1 MERTPK
7 SDSYRKAVQ
16 TAQNIIKSRTGNV
29 IVKQTYK
36 TADRL
41 VEKKAKLIDHRKG
54 KELRKLAHDKVQFI
68 HEQDEKL
75 KRKDA
80 LKTHKKTNDGRKTV
94 VEIRIPSEKDFA
106 EEENCDEHLAATKS
120 PKTVKSSPRREKCKG
135 VHSTK
140 EKERQSEEIFPTQI
154 EEYELQYTDN
164 GEIVLPV
171 KTIREFNEEAKR
183 GRLPLNDIEV
193 QTTNFYQDYDEI
205 VNWVSAV
212 EKKNLGHF
220 QRTPRSSRKKN
231 NQVEHG
237 EAQAQR
243 KKKAE
248 LNNSKSGLLKLPK
261 LDGNTGSPAISRR
274 TKSVKRMESLD
285 DPRFT
290 NLLESLTPV
299 SSTTLKLPNIPR
311 GAENKSRAS

>member
-1 MERTPK
+1 M
-7 SDSYRKAVQ
+7 
-16 TAQNIIKSRTGNV
+16 
-29 IVKQTYK
+29 
-36 TADRL
+36 
-41 VEKKAKLIDHRKG
+41 
-54 KELRKLAHDKVQFI
+54 AHDKVQFI
-68 HEQDEKL
+68 HEQDERL

-80 LKTHKKTNDGRKTV
+80 WKTHKKTNDGRKTV

-106 EEENCDEHLAATKS
+106 EEENSDENLAATKS
-120 PKTVKSSPRREKCKG
+120 PRTGKSSPRREKCKG

-183 GRLPLNDIEV
+183 GRLPPNDIEV

-220 QRTPRSSRKKN
+220 QRTLRSSRKKN
-231 NQVEHG
+231 NQVEH
-237 EAQAQR
+237 AQR
-243 KKKAE
+243 KEKAE

-261 LDGNTGSPAISRR
+261 LDGNTGNPAISLR

-290 NLLESLTPV
+290 NLSESLTPV
-299 SSTTLKLPNIPR
+299 CSTTPKLPNIPR
-311 GAENKSRAS
+311 GSENKSRAS